1 MDIKVS
7 ARHFTI
13 SETERQY
20 AVDQISSRFA
30 DLTLTIISASV
41 VMDMQGNRFTAEVVV
56 NAKKDFTAAAQVE
69 DFDWKKA
76 LDAAI
81 AKAETQVTKYLE
93 KKQHHKNGET
103 LAGLEAKNAE
113 KNAR

>member
-7 ARHFTI
+7 ARHFTL
-13 SETERQY
+13 SETERQN
-20 AVDQISSRFA
+20 AIDQISSRFS

-41 VMDMQGNRFTAEVVV
+41 VIDMQGNRYQAEVVV

-76 LDAAI
+76 LDAAVS
-81 AKAETQVTKYLE
+81 KAETQITKYLE

-103 LAGLEAKNAE
+103 LAGLEAKNAS
-113 KNAR
+113 KKAQ

>member
-13 SETERQY
+13 SETERQH
-20 AVDQISSRFA
+20 AVDLITDRFA

-41 VMDMQGNRFTAEVVV
+41 VLDIQGNRYKADVVV

-76 LDAAI
+76 LDAAVS
-81 AKAETQVTKYLE
+81 KAETQITKYLE
-93 KKQHHKNGET
+93 KKKHHKNGET
-103 LAGLEAKNAE
+103 LTELETKNAE
-113 KNAR
+113 KDAR

>member
-76 LDAAI
+76 LDAAVQ
-81 AKAETQVTKYLE
+81 KAETQIRKRME
-93 KKQHHKNGET
+93 KRKNHKNGET
-103 LAGLEAKNAE
+103 LAGLEAKNAAKAE
-113 KNAR
+113 E

>member
-13 SETERQY
+13 SETERQN
-20 AVDQISSRFA
+20 AVDLITGRFA

-41 VMDMQGNRFTAEVVV
+41 VIDMQGNRYQAEVVV
-56 NAKKDFTAAAQVE
+56 NAKNDFTAAAQVE

-76 LDAAI
+76 LDAAVS
-81 AKAETQVTKYLE
+81 KAETQITKYLE

-103 LAGLEAKNAE
+103 LAGLEAKNAS
-113 KNAR
+113 KKAQ

>member
-41 VMDMQGNRFTAEVVV
+41 VMDMQGLMYTS
-56 NAKKDFTAAAQVE
+56 
-69 DFDWKKA
+69 
-76 LDAAI
+76 
-81 AKAETQVTKYLE
+81 
-93 KKQHHKNGET
+93 
-103 LAGLEAKNAE
+103 
-113 KNAR
+113 ARQK

>member
-13 SETERQY
+13 SETERQN
-20 AVDQISSRFA
+20 AVELITGRFA
-30 DLTLTIISASV
+30 DLTLTIISASIV
-41 VMDMQGNRFTAEVVV
+41 LDMQGNRYTADVVV

-76 LDAAI
+76 LDSAVQ
-81 AKAETQVTKYLE
+81 KAEIQITKYLE
-93 KKQHHKNGET
+93 KRKHHKNGET
-103 LAGLEAKNAE
+103 LTELEARNTAKKAD
-113 KNAR
+113 

>member
-20 AVDQISSRFA
+20 AADQISSRFA

-81 AKAETQVTKYLE
+81 AKADIPTD
-93 KKQHHKNGET
+93 
-103 LAGLEAKNAE
+103 
-113 KNAR
+113 

>member
-13 SETERQY
+13 TEAERQH
-20 AVDQISSRFA
+20 AADQISACFA
-30 DLTLTIISASV
+30 DLTITIISASIV
-41 VMDMQGNRFTAEVVV
+41 LDMQGNRFTAEVVV
-56 NAKKDFTAAAQVE
+56 NAKKDFTATAQVE
-69 DFDWKKA
+69 DFEWKKA

-81 AKAETQVTKYLE
+81 QKADTQIRKYLE

-103 LAGLEAKNAE
+103 LSGLEAKNAAKQE
-113 KNAR
+113 Q

>member
-13 SETERQY
+13 TEAERQH
-20 AVDQISSRFA
+20 AADLVSAHFA
-30 DLTLTIISASV
+30 DLTITIITASV
-41 VMDMQGNRFTAEVVV
+41 VLDMQGNRFTAEVVI
-56 NAKKDFTAAAQVE
+56 NAKKDFTATAQVE

-81 AKAETQVTKYLE
+81 QKAETQIRKYLE
-93 KKQHHKNGET
+93 KRKHHKNGET
-103 LAGLEAKNAE
+103 LSDLEKKNAE
-113 KNAR
+113 

>member
-1 MDIKVS
+1 MKRLLLPLIL
-7 ARHFTI
+7 F
-13 SETERQY
+13 
-20 AVDQISSRFA
+20 
-30 DLTLTIISASV
+30 LTIISASV

-113 KNAR
+113 KNAQYIELTNRPGPLRRSGVSF

>member
-13 SETERQY
+13 SETERQH
-20 AVDQISSRFA
+20 AVDLITSRFD

-41 VMDMQGNRFTAEVVV
+41 VLDMQGNRYTADVVI
-56 NAKKDFTAAAQVE
+56 NAKKDFTAAAKVE

-76 LDAAI
+76 LDGAI
-81 AKAETQVTKYLE
+81 EKADAQVTKYLG
-93 KKQHHKNGET
+93 KRKHHKNGET
-103 LAGLEAKNAE
+103 LSELEAKNAE
-113 KNAR
+113 KKAQ